1 MSEALDYRAL
11 VNSPE
16 AQDSRR
22 RNQDFDAAMR
32 REAQGFNT
40 SKIDT
45 LTLNQ
50 LDQYTSITNDTDTNG
65 LPTVVITCNNWYT
78 IQYKD
83 SQTGKMLYT
92 SSINLDSRSKSVKYE
107 GAIKGIIDSTQRNWP
122 TTGNIFSLINK
133 DGTREK
139 FTIMDNASADRA
151 RGAGMRQEMNDEQS
165 NQFSIEDIDKE
176 TLQVLWEYVNI
187 GTTPKEIRLTI
198 KAPFIALIRDKDGNV
213 IGNKLEANTVITI
226 PLNDTKSFKLS
237 PGIPRSGGR
246 IFVLKDSKWVEQ
258 TLDFNKPWGK

>member
-65 LPTVVITCNNWYT
+65 LPTVVITCNN
-78 IQYKD
+78 
-83 SQTGKMLYT
+83 
-92 SSINLDSRSKSVKYE
+92 
-107 GAIKGIIDSTQRNWP
+107 
-122 TTGNIFSLINK
+122 
-133 DGTREK
+133 
-139 FTIMDNASADRA
+139 
-151 RGAGMRQEMNDEQS
+151 
-165 NQFSIEDIDKE
+165 
-176 TLQVLWEYVNI
+176 
-187 GTTPKEIRLTI
+187 
-198 KAPFIALIRDKDGNV
+198 
-213 IGNKLEANTVITI
+213 
-226 PLNDTKSFKLS
+226 
-237 PGIPRSGGR
+237 
-246 IFVLKDSKWVEQ
+246 
-258 TLDFNKPWGK
+258 